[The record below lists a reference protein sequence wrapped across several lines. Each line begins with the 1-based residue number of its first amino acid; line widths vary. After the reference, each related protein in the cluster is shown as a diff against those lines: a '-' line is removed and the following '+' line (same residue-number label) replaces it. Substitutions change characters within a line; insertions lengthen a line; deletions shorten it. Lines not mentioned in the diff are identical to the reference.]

1 MNNYET
7 VFIMNPVLSD
17 EQVRE
22 TVKKFIDYLKSKK
35 ATISHEEN
43 WGLKKLKYVIQKKKT
58 GFYYLIEFQ
67 ADGSIIGN
75 FEVEFQRDEILRGLN
90 LASDEDY
97 IIYSDNDEIPNLE
110 NINFLE
116 NKSKLILFRQNL
128 YYYKFNL
135 AYPKLDWYG
144 SKACKKKI

>member
-1 MNNYET
+1 
-7 VFIMNPVLSD
+7 MNPVLSD

-35 ATISHEEN
+35 ATISYEEN

-75 FEVEFQRDEILRGLN
+75 FEVEFQRDERVIRWQTIRLDKFAMEYADRRRKKLN
-90 LASDEDY
+90 E
-97 IIYSDNDEIPNLE
+97 
-110 NINFLE
+110 
-116 NKSKLILFRQNL
+116 
-128 YYYKFNL
+128 
-135 AYPKLDWYG
+135 
-144 SKACKKKI
+144 KAKAD

>member
-1 MNNYET
+1 
-7 VFIMNPVLSD
+7 MNPVLSD
-17 EQVRE
+17 EQVME

-75 FEVEFQRDEILRGLN
+75 FEVEFQRDERVIRWQTIRLDKFAMEYADRRRKKLN
-90 LASDEDY
+90 E
-97 IIYSDNDEIPNLE
+97 
-110 NINFLE
+110 
-116 NKSKLILFRQNL
+116 
-128 YYYKFNL
+128 
-135 AYPKLDWYG
+135 
-144 SKACKKKI
+144 KAKAE

>member
-1 MNNYET
+1 
-7 VFIMNPVLSD
+7 MNPVLSD

-75 FEVEFQRDEILRGLN
+75 FEVEFQRDERVIRWQTIRLDKFAVEYANRRRKKLN
-90 LASDEDY
+90 E
-97 IIYSDNDEIPNLE
+97 
-110 NINFLE
+110 
-116 NKSKLILFRQNL
+116 
-128 YYYKFNL
+128 
-135 AYPKLDWYG
+135 
-144 SKACKKKI
+144 KAKAK